1 LILNSD
7 DEKVTDINAKA
18 QMLLEEKIKV
28 EAGIL

>member
-7 DEKVTDINAKA
+7 DEKVTDINARA
-18 QMLLEEKIKV
+18 QMLLEEKKKV